1 LHIAVGTNA
10 KPEKKVKK
18 KSQRPCFS
26 MNILIACGLTATRLL
41 VSVHPDERIDGGG
54 NAIEFSEFWIFR
66 TPWI

>member
-1 LHIAVGTNA
+1 
-10 KPEKKVKK
+10 
-18 KSQRPCFS
+18 